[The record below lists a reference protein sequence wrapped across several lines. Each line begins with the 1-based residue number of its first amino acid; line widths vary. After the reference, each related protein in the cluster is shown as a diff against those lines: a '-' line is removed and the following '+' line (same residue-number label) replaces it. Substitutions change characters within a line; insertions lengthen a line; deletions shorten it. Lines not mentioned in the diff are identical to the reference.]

1 MFDQKNNFTHFKQQQ
16 LNEAQQQAV
25 NQKNGSLLVIAGAG
39 SGKTR
44 VITSRITNLI
54 LEHDV
59 APEAIVALTFTNKA
73 AKEMQQRVAH
83 YLQGVTTLPVVAT
96 FHSYCVR
103 ILKKYSY
110 LLPFPQFS
118 ILDSTDQQKLL
129 TDIIKRCDFPTKI
142 HVKHMLY
149 AISEYKNSTVCNT
162 GFDFMFDQTQQF
174 TQIYNAYEQEK
185 KASHCLDFDD
195 LLLYTLRL
203 FQQNP
208 DFKTKFQHQ
217 VRHILVDEYQD
228 TNQVQNELLQQMAM
242 HNKQLSID
250 SICVVGDEDQSI
262 YSWRGATV
270 ENILNFDALV
280 KDTKVIKIEQNYR
293 STQHILD
300 IANHVI
306 SKNVHRKQKK
316 LWSALSSN
324 TKTISF
330 ECQSDFQ
337 EANLISC
344 CIQAVTSKEKFA
356 SIAILYRTHAQ
367 SRVLEEALLKLSI
380 PYKII
385 GGIQFY
391 ERKEI
396 KDLLAYIKLL
406 INPYDRVS
414 ALRIMNCPPRGLGE
428 KFEEELLEL
437 WQAHQTFT
445 FVQVLEKMLEEKQTK
460 LKHQSIENLVNLYKN
475 IDVQTATITQA
486 INYFCTQVSYMSYL
500 EDAYEKAEAT
510 AKRENIYEFLRAADF
525 FERFNSTSIAHFLEE
540 IALFQEKIEEQDVHA
555 DCVQLMTMHGAKGL
569 EFDTVILPGLE
580 DGILPNNQSIL
591 EDNIEEERRL
601 FYVGITRAK
610 KRLLLSRSKT
620 RNTYGQTNYQ
630 TPSRF
635 LSEIPADLIIEQPA
649 NYWSSTQ
656 FITYFK
662 AWAQEKE
669 IADKKTDHVMTFAQ
683 FTPKTTQT
691 LQPDDAT
698 GVPKEFKRMQT
709 VKHETFGLGL
719 VHEIE
724 QRGEGKMFI
733 TVRFYQH
740 GIKKIDSKF
749 LRII

>member
-1 MFDQKNNFTHFKQQQ
+1 MLEQKNNFKNFIQHQ
-16 LNEAQQQAV
+16 LNPAQQDAV
-25 NQKNGSLLVIAGAG
+25 TTKNGSLLVIAGAG

-44 VITSRITNLI
+44 VITSRITHLI
-54 LEHDV
+54 LEYDV
-59 APEAIVALTFTNKA
+59 RPEQIVALTFTNKA
-73 AKEMQQRVAH
+73 AKEMQQRVGH

-103 ILKKYSY
+103 LLKKYSH
-110 LLPFPQFS
+110 LLPFQEFS

-129 TDIIKRCDFPTKI
+129 TDIIKRFNFPTKI

-174 TQIYNAYEQEK
+174 MQIYNAYEQEK

-195 LLLYTLRL
+195 LLLYTVRL

-208 DFKTKFQHQ
+208 DFKTKFQEQ

-228 TNQVQNELLQQMAM
+228 TNAVQNELLQQMALQ
-242 HNKQLSID
+242 NGALAID

-270 ENILNFDALV
+270 ENILNFDKLL
-280 KDTKVIKIEQNYR
+280 KQTKVVKIEQNYR

-300 IANHVI
+300 IANQVI
-306 SKNVHRKQKK
+306 SKNINRKEKK
-316 LWSALSSN
+316 LWSAHTSN

-337 EANLISC
+337 EAHMISC
-344 CIQAVTSKEKFA
+344 CIQAVSAQEKFS

-367 SRVLEEALLKLSI
+367 SRTLEEALLKLSI

-396 KDLLAYIKLL
+396 KDLLAYLKLL

-414 ALRIMNCPPRGLGE
+414 ALRMLNCPPRGLGE
-428 KFEEELLEL
+428 KFEEEMLTL
-437 WQAHQTFT
+437 WQEHPHETFL
-445 FVQVLEKMLEEKQTK
+445 QILLRMQQEKQTK
-460 LKHQSIENLVNLYKN
+460 LKAQSIQNIIQLYGNL
-475 IDVQTATITQA
+475 DVPTTSITQA
-486 INYFCTQVSYMSYL
+486 INYFCTQVAYMNYL
-500 EDAYEKAEAT
+500 EDSYEKAEA
-510 AKRENIYEFLRAADF
+510 ADKRENIYEFLRAADF
-525 FERFNSTSIAHFLEE
+525 FERHNSSSIAHFLEE
-540 IALFQEKIEEQDVHA
+540 ITLFQEKIEEQDAHA

-601 FYVGITRAK
+601 FYVGITRAR
-610 KRLLLSRSKT
+610 KRLLLARSKT

-635 LSEIPADLIIEQPA
+635 LSEIPTHLLIEQPA
-649 NYWSSTQ
+649 NFWSSTQ
-656 FITYFK
+656 YVTYFK
-662 AWAQEKE
+662 AWAQEQNLP
-669 IADKKTDHVMTFAQ
+669 DKKADHVMTFAA
-683 FTPKTTQT
+683 FTPKVTKSI
-691 LQPDDAT
+691 QPEDAT
-698 GVPKEFKRMQT
+698 GPTKEFKKLQT

-719 VHEIE
+719 VQEIE
-724 QRGEGKMFI
+724 ERNADKIFV

-740 GIKKIDSKF
+740 GIKKIDAKF
-749 LRII
+749 LRIL